1 MNKKIVGSREAYEK
15 NPCDVNVCVS
25 YKGLEEIE
33 KIDYESVSLA
43 PYTTSRK
50 INEIIERLNLLI
62 RLKNG
67 EINNGPTS

>member
-1 MNKKIVGSREAYEK
+1 MRIKLDNLLIKGYVY
-15 NPCDVNVCVS
+15 NH
-25 YKGLEEIE
+25 GLEEIE